1 MSLKKRS
8 KNTLKDSMG
17 KIDPKVLR
25 HKVENINSL
34 PTVPGVLKRL
44 SGVIEKPRITIVEI
58 SAFISN
64 DPALTT
70 KVLKMVNSAIYGFP
84 GRIASVSHAT
94 MLLGLNVIK
103 GLLLGVSVFELMRKT
118 MGGLYE
124 HSLACA
130 IASRVIARKKGLK
143 EPEEVSVAGL
153 LHDIGKVILILEF
166 SKEYEAAMNE
176 AQGKK
181 ISIFEAEKNQF
192 NVTHAD
198 VGSWLAEKWNFPR
211 SLIEVI
217 KFHHR
222 PALAKNAPMEA
233 AIVHFADLLVRARG
247 FGFAGENFVPE
258 VNTTA
263 FEILNLSETDVG
275 DVLRELEENMESAE
289 DIS

>member
-1 MSLKKRS
+1 MS
-8 KNTLKDSMG
+8 

-25 HKVENINSL
+25 YKVENINTL
-34 PTVPGVLKRL
+34 PTVPSVLKRL

-103 GLLLGVSVFELMRKT
+103 GLLLGVSVFELMQKT
-118 MGGLYE
+118 MSGLYE

-130 IASRVIARKKGLK
+130 IASRVIAQKKGLK

-153 LHDIGKVILILEF
+153 LHDIGKVILTLEF
-166 SKEYEAAMNE
+166 SKEYQAAMTE
-176 AQGKK
+176 AQEKK

-192 NVTHAD
+192 NATHAD
-198 VGSWLAEKWNFPR
+198 VGSWLAEKWRFPR

-217 KFHHR
+217 ECHHR
-222 PALAKNAPMEA
+222 PALAKTAPMET
-233 AIVHFADLLVRARG
+233 AIVHMADLLVRARG
-247 FGFAGENFVPE
+247 FGFAGEIFVPE
-258 VNTTA
+258 VNTVA
-263 FEILNLSETDVG
+263 YELLKLSEADIK
-275 DVLRELEENMESAE
+275 DVLKEMEDNMESAE